1 MKTKKIIALMLSLAM
16 VLGVAACTEQP
27 AAEESATAAGS
38 EVAETTAADE
48 TATVDETEATEA
60 TQDATVNTSEYN
72 ELAIADV
79 ADEDDE
85 VVVYGFNEEVK
96 GLIESYS
103 DISVRYEQQTSDTIQ
118 QVLDNVLASGE
129 DAPDL
134 FACDADYARKYMN
147 SNNTLP
153 INDLGIAYSELT
165 EMYNYT
171 LQFATD
177 DDNIIKGLAWQA
189 CPCGVFYNRTV
200 AQNTLGVSEPDEV
213 APFFESWDAFLE
225 TARTVA
231 ETDGCAIISSTGDI
245 FRSILNSRSQGWIV
259 DGEVYIDPIMEDYF
273 DLAKTLH
280 DEGLTHETSQ
290 WGDAWVADMSN
301 ETVLSYWGPMWL
313 ARFSMA
319 LDPSANDVPNPTSGD
334 WGIVAAPG
342 DFYWGGTWLMASKYC
357 NSKAS
362 VAQIM
367 RDICIDTANLET
379 MAQNGEFVNNIS
391 IMTEIGND
399 DSFALEWLG
408 GQNPIP
414 VLLDAATQIDNSII
428 TENDQAINDA
438 LDVVVQSYINGDI
451 ASVADAED
459 AFVAAV
465 QDAGIV

>member
-16 VLGVAACTEQP
+16 VLGVAACNNTEAP
-27 AAEESATAAGS
+27 AETGDATAAES
-38 EVAETTAADE
+38 APAESAPAETDE
-48 TATVDETEATEA
+48 SAPAETQSAEVD
-60 TQDATVNTSEYN
+60 TSAFN
-72 ELAIADV
+72 ELEIADA

-96 GLIESYS
+96 TLIETYS
-103 DISVRYEQQTSDTIQ
+103 SVSVRYEQQTSDTIQ

-129 DAPDL
+129 DAPDM

-147 SNNTLP
+147 SDNTLP
-153 INDLGIAYSELT
+153 INDLGIAYSET
-165 EMYNYT
+165 SEMYNYT

-177 DDNIIKGLAWQA
+177 DENVIKGLAWQA

-200 AQNTLGVSEPDEV
+200 AQNTLGVSEPEDV
-213 APFFESWDAFLE
+213 APYFESWDAFLE

-231 ETDGCAIISSTGDI
+231 ESGEYVIVSSTGDI
-245 FRSILNSRSQGWIV
+245 FRSILNTRSQGWIV
-259 DGEVYIDPIMEDYF
+259 NGQINIDPVIEQYF

-280 DEGLTHETSQ
+280 DEGLTHETEQ
-290 WGDAWVADMSN
+290 WQDAWTADMSN

-319 LDPSANDVPNPTSGD
+319 LDPAAGDNPTSGD

-342 DFYWGGTWLMASKYC
+342 DSYWGGTWLMASKYC

-362 VAQIM
+362 VATIM
-367 RDICIDTANLET
+367 RDLCIDTANLEA
-379 MAQNGEFVNNIS
+379 MAQGGEFVNNIA
-391 IMTEIGND
+391 IMTELGND
-399 DSFALEWLG
+399 DSFSLEWLG

-414 VLLDAATQIDNSII
+414 VLLDAATHIDNSTI
-428 TENDQAINDA
+428 TENDGAINDQ
-438 LDVVVQSYINGDI
+438 LNSVVTAYINGDI
-451 ASVADAED
+451 ATVAEAED

>member
-16 VLGVAACTEQP
+16 VLGVAACDSTP
-27 AAEESATAAGS
+27 AETASAPADTAAAP
-38 EVAETTAADE
+38 AETEEAAPAETEEAAPAETAD
-48 TATVDETEATEA
+48 ATVDASAYT
-60 TQDATVNTSEYN
+60 

-96 GLIESYS
+96 NLTETYS
-103 DISVRYEQQTSDTIQ
+103 DIAVRYEQQSSDTIQ

-129 DAPDL
+129 DAPDM
-134 FACDADYARKYMN
+134 FACDADYARKYMQ
-147 SNNTLP
+147 SDNTLP

-177 DDNIIKGLAWQA
+177 NENVIKGLAWQA
-189 CPCGVFYNRTV
+189 CPCGVFYNRSV
-200 AQNTLGVSEPDEV
+200 AQATLGVSEPDEV
-213 APFFESWDAFLE
+213 APYFESWDAFLE

-231 ETDGCAIISSTGDI
+231 ATGEYVAISATGDI
-245 FRSILNSRSQGWIV
+245 MRAILGSRTEAWIV
-259 DGEVYIDPIMEDYF
+259 DGEVTIDPVMEQYF

-290 WGDAWVADMSN
+290 WQDAWTADMSN
-301 ETVLSYWGPMWL
+301 GTVLSYWGPMWL
-313 ARFSMA
+313 AKFSMA
-319 LDPSANDVPNPTSGD
+319 LDPSVNDVPNPTSGD

-342 DFYWGGTWLMASKYC
+342 DSYWGGTWLMASKYC

-367 RDICIDTANLET
+367 RDICINTASLQD
-379 MAQNGEFVNNIS
+379 MANNGEFVNNIS
-391 IMTEIGND
+391 IMTTLGHD
-399 DSFALEWLG
+399 DAFGLEWLG

-414 VLLDAATQIDNSII
+414 VLLDAATKIDNSVI
-428 TENDQAINDA
+428 TINDGAINDQFNA
-438 LDVVVQSYINGDI
+438 VVESYIQGDI
-451 ASVADAED
+451 ATVAEAES
-459 AFVAAV
+459 AFIAAV
-465 QDAGIV
+465 EDAGIV

>member
-16 VLGVAACTEQP
+16 VLGVAACNNTETP
-27 AAEESATAAGS
+27 AETGDATSAESAPAESAP
-38 EVAETTAADE
+38 AETDE
-48 TATVDETEATEA
+48 SAPAETQSAEVD
-60 TQDATVNTSEYN
+60 TSAFN
-72 ELAIADV
+72 ELEIADA

-96 GLIESYS
+96 TLIETYS
-103 DISVRYEQQTSDTIQ
+103 SVSVRYEQQTSDTIQ

-129 DAPDL
+129 DAPDM

-147 SNNTLP
+147 SDNTLP
-153 INDLGIAYSELT
+153 INDLGIAYSET
-165 EMYNYT
+165 SEMYNYT

-177 DDNIIKGLAWQA
+177 DENVIKGLAWQA

-200 AQNTLGVSEPDEV
+200 AQNTLGVSEPEDV
-213 APFFESWDAFLE
+213 APYFESWDAFLE

-231 ETDGCAIISSTGDI
+231 ESGEYVIVSSTSDI
-245 FRSILNSRSQGWIV
+245 FRSILNTRSQGWIV
-259 DGEVYIDPIMEDYF
+259 NGQINIDPVIEQYF

-280 DEGLTHETSQ
+280 DEGLTHETEQ
-290 WGDAWVADMSN
+290 WQDAWTADMSN

-319 LDPSANDVPNPTSGD
+319 LDPAAGDNPTSGD

-342 DFYWGGTWLMASKYC
+342 DSYWGGTWLMASKYC

-362 VAQIM
+362 VATIM
-367 RDICIDTANLET
+367 RDLCIDTANLEA
-379 MAQNGEFVNNIS
+379 MAQGGEFVNNIA
-391 IMTEIGND
+391 IMTELGND
-399 DSFALEWLG
+399 DSFSLEWLG

-414 VLLDAATQIDNSII
+414 VLLDAATHIDNSTI
-428 TENDQAINDA
+428 TENDGAINDQ
-438 LDVVVQSYINGDI
+438 LNSVVTAYINGDI
-451 ASVADAED
+451 ATVAEAED

>member
-319 LDPSANDVPNPTSGD
+319 LDPSANDVPNATSGD